1 MCRAS
6 CFDSWT
12 RLLALAHAGEDEPAS
27 RWLSRRDFLAAAA
40 TPVLAAACARPLPP
54 PPGPT
59 RDLLQATLSFDLHS
73 HPGLFRSTAWD
84 TLAGHRRSAEVGLVK
99 VISLTAT
106 SDAPV
111 IARSASGGL
120 RATRQPQPGELYAS
134 MWRQMDLLRT
144 WSAGAGMP
152 LVLRVG
158 ELGAPASAPVRGLLA
173 VEGCDFLEGRV
184 ERVQE
189 AFDGG
194 IRSLQL
200 VHYRVNE
207 LGDIQTEA
215 PVHGGLTTFGRA
227 AVRDMNR
234 LGIVVDV
241 AHATL
246 DVVRGVTETT
256 TQPII
261 LSHSNI
267 QDGSG
272 WARFITVEHA
282 RMIAGTGGVIGAM
295 PYIRGHRGDYVT
307 GYVDHISRLVD
318 AVGVEHVGIGTDM
331 DGIGPGAIFT
341 SYDRWPSLAQ
351 ALLDRGY
358 GKEEVAK
365 ILGGNCRRV
374 FEKVG
379 GGVRAAGPRRET
391 VSPVSSRL
399 RS

>member
-12 RLLALAHAGEDEPAS
+12 RLLALAHAGEDEPS
-27 RWLSRRDFLAAAA
+27 SEWLSRRGFLAAVA

-59 RDLLQATLSFDLHS
+59 RDLLEATLSFDLHS
-73 HPGLFRSTAWD
+73 HPGLFASTASD

-106 SDAPV
+106 SDSPV
-111 IARSASGGL
+111 IARSANGGL
-120 RATRQPQPGELYAS
+120 RATRQPQPGELHAS

-152 LVLRVG
+152 LVRRAE
-158 ELGAPASAPVRGLLA
+158 ELGVPASAPVRGILA

-184 ERVQE
+184 DRVQE

-215 PVHGGLTTFGRA
+215 PVHGGLTPFGRA
-227 AVRDMNR
+227 AVREMNR

-246 DVVRGVTETT
+246 DVVHGVAETT

-282 RMIAGTGGVIGAM
+282 RLIAGTGGVIGAM
-295 PYIRGHRGDYVT
+295 PYIRGYRGDDIP

-318 AVGVEHVGIGTDM
+318 AVGVEHVGVGTDM

-351 ALLDRGY
+351 GLLDRGY
-358 GKEEVAK
+358 GREEVAK
-365 ILGGNCRRV
+365 MLGGNCRRV

-379 GGVRAAGPRRET
+379 GGVRAARPRRET
-391 VSPVSSRL
+391 ALPVSSRL

>member
-1 MCRAS
+1 
-6 CFDSWT
+6 
-12 RLLALAHAGEDEPAS
+12 
-27 RWLSRRDFLAAAA
+27 
-40 TPVLAAACARPLPP
+40 
-54 PPGPT
+54 
-59 RDLLQATLSFDLHS
+59 
-73 HPGLFRSTAWD
+73 
-84 TLAGHRRSAEVGLVK
+84 
-99 VISLTAT
+99 
-106 SDAPV
+106 
-111 IARSASGGL
+111 
-120 RATRQPQPGELYAS
+120 
-134 MWRQMDLLRT
+134 
-144 WSAGAGMP
+144 
-152 LVLRVG
+152 
-158 ELGAPASAPVRGLLA
+158 
-173 VEGCDFLEGRV
+173 
-184 ERVQE
+184 
-189 AFDGG
+189 
-194 IRSLQL
+194 
-200 VHYRVNE
+200 
-207 LGDIQTEA
+207 
-215 PVHGGLTTFGRA
+215 
-227 AVRDMNR
+227 R

-246 DVVRGVTETT
+246 DVVRGAAETT

-282 RMIAGTGGVIGAM
+282 RLIAGTGGVIGAM
-295 PYIRGHRGDYVT
+295 PYIRGYRGDYMP

-365 ILGGNCRRV
+365 MLGGNSRRV

-379 GGVRAAGPRRET
+379 GGLRAARPRRET

>member
-1 MCRAS
+1 
-6 CFDSWT
+6 
-12 RLLALAHAGEDEPAS
+12 
-27 RWLSRRDFLAAAA
+27 LSRRDFLAAAA

-59 RDLLQATLSFDLHS
+59 RDLLEATLSFDLHS
-73 HPGLFRSTAWD
+73 HPGLFRSTASD

-173 VEGCDFLEGRV
+173 VEGCDFLEGKV

>member
-12 RLLALAHAGEDEPAS
+12 RLLALAHAGEDEPSS

-59 RDLLQATLSFDLHS
+59 RDLLEATLSFDLHS
-73 HPGLFRSTAWD
+73 HPGLFRSTASD

-282 RMIAGTGGVIGAM
+282 RLIAGTGGVIGAM
-295 PYIRGHRGDYVT
+295 PYVRGYRGDYIPA
-307 GYVDHISRLVD
+307 YVDHISRLVE

>member
-1 MCRAS
+1 MCRAG

-12 RLLALAHAGEDEPAS
+12 RLLALVEARRDES
-27 RWLSRRDFLAAAA
+27 HTNRLSRRGFFAAAV
-40 TPVLAAACARPLPP
+40 TPVLAAACARPPAPP
-54 PPGPT
+54 AGPT
-59 RDLLQATLSFDLHS
+59 RDLLEATLSFDLHS
-73 HPGLFRSTAWD
+73 HPGLFPSLASD

-106 SDAPV
+106 SDSPV

-120 RATRQPQPGELYAS
+120 RATRQPRPGELHAS
-134 MWRQMDLLRT
+134 MWRQMDALRT

-152 LVLRVG
+152 LVLRAE
-158 ELGAPASAPVRGLLA
+158 ELGSPASAPVRGLFA

-184 ERVQE
+184 EREQE

-215 PVHGGLTTFGRA
+215 AVHGGLTPFGRS
-227 AVRDMNR
+227 AVREMNR

-246 DVVRGVTETT
+246 DVVRGAAETT

-295 PYIRGHRGDYVT
+295 PYIRGYRGDYIP

-341 SYDRWPSLAQ
+341 SYDRWPSLAE

-379 GGVRAAGPRRET
+379 GGVSAARPRRET
-391 VSPVSSRL
+391 VSPVSSH
-399 RS
+399 RSP

>member
-12 RLLALAHAGEDEPAS
+12 RLLALVEARRDESHAN
-27 RWLSRRDFLAAAA
+27 RLSRRGFLAAAV
-40 TPVLAAACARPLPP
+40 TPVLAAACARPRAA
-54 PPGPT
+54 GPT
-59 RDLLQATLSFDLHS
+59 RDLLEATLSFDLHS
-73 HPGLFRSTAWD
+73 HPGLFPSMASD

-106 SDAPV
+106 SDSPV

-120 RATRQPQPGELYAS
+120 RATRQPRPGELYAS
-134 MWRQMDLLRT
+134 MWRQMDALRA

-152 LVLRVG
+152 LVLRAE
-158 ELGAPASAPVRGLLA
+158 ELGPPASAPVRGLLA

-215 PVHGGLTTFGRA
+215 PVLGGLTPFGRA
-227 AVRDMNR
+227 AVREMNR

-246 DVVRGVTETT
+246 DVVRGVAETT

-282 RMIAGTGGVIGAM
+282 RMIAGTDGVIGAM
-295 PYIRGHRGDYVT
+295 PYIRGYRGDYIP

-341 SYDRWPSLAQ
+341 SYDRWPSLAE

-379 GGVRAAGPRRET
+379 GGVRAARPRRET
-391 VSPVSSRL
+391 VSPVSSHL

>member
-12 RLLALAHAGEDEPAS
+12 RLLALAHAGEDDPSSE
-27 RWLSRRDFLAAAA
+27 WLSRRGFLAAVA

-59 RDLLQATLSFDLHS
+59 RDLLEATLSFDLHS
-73 HPGLFRSTAWD
+73 HPGLFASTASD

-106 SDAPV
+106 SDSPV
-111 IARSASGGL
+111 IARSANGGL
-120 RATRQPQPGELYAS
+120 RATRQPQPGELHAS

-152 LVLRVG
+152 LVRRAE
-158 ELGAPASAPVRGLLA
+158 ELDGPASVSVRGILA

-184 ERVQE
+184 DRVQE

-215 PVHGGLTTFGRA
+215 PVHGRLTPFGRA
-227 AVRDMNR
+227 AVREMNR

-246 DVVRGVTETT
+246 DVVRGVAETT

-282 RMIAGTGGVIGAM
+282 RLIAGTGGVIGAM
-295 PYIRGHRGDYVT
+295 PYIRGYRGDDIP

-318 AVGVEHVGIGTDM
+318 AVGVEHVGVGTDM

-351 ALLDRGY
+351 GLLDRGY
-358 GKEEVAK
+358 GREEVAK
-365 ILGGNCRRV
+365 MLGGNCRRV

-379 GGVRAAGPRRET
+379 GGVRAARPRRET
-391 VSPVSSRL
+391 ALPVSSRL